1 MRSAPR
7 LLLALCSAAAL
18 LAACQSA
25 PVTGRSQIML
35 VSESEERQMGLQAYQ
50 QVLSKEPLSHDAQ
63 TNALVEKVGRRIA
76 AAAERPPNDLWR
88 APHFR
93 WEFKT
98 IDNNEPNAFCLP
110 GGKVVVY
117 TGILPIARTEAGLA
131 VVIGHE
137 VAHALARH
145 GAERMSDQLVAQ
157 VGATAAAVALSATV
171 SGRSRA
177 YLPAMMAALGAGA
190 TVGFILP
197 MSRAQELEADR
208 IGLILMA
215 LAGYDPREAITVWQ
229 RMRAASTGRNQPEW
243 LSTHPARHDPAQRH
257 SPVAARGHE
266 VLSLPVTETLEYD
279 ATGLL
284 CPLPVLRANRKLR
297 ELPVGRTADGARHG
311 SRGRAGLSGL
321 LQADRP

>member
-1 MRSAPR
+1 MRFAQRS
-7 LLLALCSAAAL
+7 LLALCGAAAL

-25 PVTGRSQIML
+25 PVTGRSQLML
-35 VSESEERQMGLQAYQ
+35 VSENEERQMGLQAYQ
-50 QVLSKEPLSHDAQ
+50 QVLSKETLSHDAR

-76 AAAERPPNDLWR
+76 AAAERPPEELWR

-98 IDNNEPNAFCLP
+98 IANNEPNAFCLP

-117 TGILPIARTEAGLA
+117 TGILPITRTEAGLA

-157 VGATAAAVALSATV
+157 AGATAAAVALSATV
-171 SGRSRA
+171 SGRSRT

-190 TVGFILP
+190 TVGYILP
-197 MSRAQELEADR
+197 MSRAQESEADR
-208 IGLILMA
+208 IGLVLMA
-215 LAGYDPREAITVWQ
+215 LAGYDPREAITVWE

-243 LSTHPARHDPAQRH
+243 LSTHPANTTRLNDIRRWLPEALKYDH
-257 SPVAARGHE
+257 S
-266 VLSLPVTETLEYD
+266 
-279 ATGLL
+279 
-284 CPLPVLRANRKLR
+284 
-297 ELPVGRTADGARHG
+297 HG
-311 SRGRAGLSGL
+311 
-321 LQADRP
+321 